1 MAVAAK
7 KKLTL
12 YEYTQVYGF
21 QHIVLVVCIQH
32 RLFYRETRHYRISH
46 RQSISSFSP
55 HPSFF
60 ASGYQPLRELLI
72 PDTVLSMLWY
82 GDTIC
87 LGYKKEYTILNQDT
101 GEVSDIGVPVDGT
114 RPLVQMTSP
123 EELLLSSNLGIG
135 IFVSFQGEAVN
146 KSNIAWSENPVAFA
160 RCSFYIVALLRSSV
174 EIFSLIDQRRVQS
187 TPLPLGAL
195 LSSSSSA
202 AAAAA
207 LAAASTRRRSIF
219 DIVKGGFGG
228 SSSSA
233 ASSGAG
239 FPGAFQA
246 IALCGGEEEPV
257 LVASEAQI
265 YRLRPT
271 PIDEQIGA
279 YLRAVQVRVLE
290 ICIWVFFFA
299 FASFRWLECNSF
311 HSPLAASFV
320 MCFSDRFRA
329 FFQCELDLT

>member
-1 MAVAAK
+1 M
-7 KKLTL
+7 
-12 YEYTQVYGF
+12 
-21 QHIVLVVCIQH
+21 
-32 RLFYRETRHYRISH
+32 
-46 RQSISSFSP
+46 
-55 HPSFF
+55 
-60 ASGYQPLRELLI
+60 LI

-146 KSNIAWSENPVAFA
+146 KSNIAWSENPIAFA

-228 SSSSA
+228 GSSSSS

-279 YLRAVQVRVLE
+279 YLRAVQVCAALKFP
-290 ICIWVFFFA
+290 VFLVSFPPSSRFDGSSAIPSIFA
-299 FASFRWLECNSF
+299 
-311 HSPLAASFV
+311 LAASSV
-320 MCFSDRFRA
+320 MCVSDQFRA
-329 FFQCELDLT
+329 FFQCELYFT